1 MRYSQYLF
9 GHAGVHAVCD
19 GQYGSTGKGAL
30 AAFLAQEALDQ
41 DVQFSGVVTNAGPNS
56 GHTFY
61 WENTKIV
68 LKQLPTFGVYLA
80 LARCPITVYLSGGA
94 IIDPDILRKEAAQFP
109 NLPII
114 VHPNAAVIRQEDKD
128 AEHSGTIAAVAGT
141 RSGTGYALARKVMRD
156 PDAVWGDQGDR
167 RFNMPDNVM
176 TSFVNVSPQSKRVF
190 MEVSQGFS
198 LGINQ
203 RFYPKCTSR
212 ECTVAQ
218 GMADAGFPARSIA
231 KTYMAIRTFPI
242 RVGNVD
248 GHSSGDWYND
258 QREVTWDVLKQ
269 KPELT
274 TVTQRV
280 RRVATF
286 SAQQLVDA
294 LRANSPDFVFVN
306 FMNYLSEDER
316 EDFKLHVYSVVAG
329 VVASDFVGPVK
340 FLYGN
345 GPLVSDVS

>member
-30 AAFLAQEALDQ
+30 AAFLAHEALNN

-61 WENTKIV
+61 WHNTKVV
-68 LKQLPTFGVYLA
+68 LKQLPTFGAYLA
-80 LARCPITVYLSGGA
+80 LARCPITVQLSGGA
-94 IIDPDILRKEAAQFP
+94 IVDPDILRREAMQFP
-109 NLPII
+109 NLPIV

-156 PDAVWGDQGDR
+156 PKAVWGNHGDR
-167 RFNMPDNVM
+167 EFSMPDNVM
-176 TSFVNVSPQSKRVF
+176 TGCTKLNPQSSRVF

-212 ECTVAQ
+212 ECTVVQ

-248 GHSSGDWYND
+248 GHSSGDWYGD
-258 QREVTWDVLKQ
+258 QSETSWDDLGQ
-269 KPELT
+269 TPELT

-286 SAQQLVDA
+286 SAQQFADA

-306 FMNYLSEDER
+306 FMNYLPEDKR
-316 EDFKLHVYSVVAG
+316 EDFERFVANITAG
-329 VVASDFVGPVK
+329 VVASDHIGPVK

-345 GPLVSDVS
+345 GPLVSDVL